1 MLRTNRLKRVLAE
14 GREVHGVMASLPTA
28 ASIELIA
35 EAGFEFVVIDTE
47 HVLINPETVEHMIR
61 TAESYQLTPLVR
73 VPDADPKTLLRLL
86 DGGAQGIVLPM
97 VEDAETLER
106 AVAACKYAPEGERSL
121 NAGRPGAFG
130 KASLADY
137 VVQANREILVVAMIE
152 SHQGVVGIEAI
163 CEVPGLDLVLEG
175 AADLSQSLGVT
186 WQTGHPDVVQ
196 ALERVQRM
204 ASEHDIP
211 YCAFLR
217 DAKAKARWR
226 ARGVRTFMLGDERGI
241 AFRALQQALGDA
253 RAPVESDVRAPASCE
268 VPDS

>member
-1 MLRTNRLKRVLAE
+1 MLRTNQLKWALAE
-14 GREVHGVMASLPTA
+14 GREVHGVIASLPVA

-35 EAGFEFVVIDTE
+35 EAGFDFVVIDTE

-61 TAESYQLTPLVR
+61 TAESYRLTPLVR
-73 VPDADPKTLLRLL
+73 VADADPKTLLRLL
-86 DGGAQGIVLPM
+86 DGGAQGVVLPQ

-130 KASLADY
+130 KTSLADY
-137 VVQANREILVVAMIE
+137 VVEANREIMVVAMIE
-152 SHQGVVGIEAI
+152 SRRGVAEIEAI
-163 CEVPGLDLVLEG
+163 CAVPGLDMVLEG

-186 WQTGHPDVVQ
+186 WQPGHPDVVQ
-196 ALERVQRM
+196 ALEAVQGT
-204 ASEHDIP
+204 ASEHHIP

-217 DAKAKARWR
+217 DPAAKARWR
-226 ARGVRTFMLGDERGI
+226 AQGVSTFMLGDERGI

-253 RAPVESDVRAPASCE
+253 RTLESSEAPPSGGHRQ
-268 VPDS
+268 